1 MRKVGKEMPIK
12 ESPISHFAIREFL
25 FKATK
30 TPKGIPT
37 NVATNAEKNA
47 SSIVAGIFAFS
58 NSDTGAPCL
67 KETARLFLRK
77 LRIVP
82 K

>member
-37 NVATNAEKNA
+37 NVATNAEKTLA
-47 SSIVAGIFAFS
+47 Q
-58 NSDTGAPCL
+58 
-67 KETARLFLRK
+67 
-77 LRIVP
+77 
-82 K
+82 